1 MATKTENGTADLDA
15 QIAQLKGDIADL
27 ASALKEIKV
36 DPKVAKARETAHNFS
51 EGASATARQARD
63 YASEQAE
70 HASEFVGERPFT
82 SVGFAFAAGLA
93 VGLLLKR

>member
-1 MATKTENGTADLDA
+1 MATKTETSNADLDA

-27 ASALKEIKV
+27 AKALKEAKV
-36 DPKVAKARETAHNFS
+36 DPKVTKARESAHNFA
-51 EGASATARQARD
+51 EEASAKAKHARD

-70 HASEFVGERPFT
+70 HAGDFVGERPFT

-93 VGLLLKR
+93 LGMLLKR

>member
-1 MATKTENGTADLDA
+1 MATKTETSNADLDA

-27 ASALKEIKV
+27 ASALKELKV
-36 DPKVAKARETAHNFS
+36 DPKVNRARESAQHFADSAS
-51 EGASATARQARD
+51 ERARHAREYASA
-63 YASEQAE
+63 QAE
-70 HASEFVGERPFT
+70 HAGEFVGERPFT

>member
-1 MATKTENGTADLDA
+1 MASKTETSNADLDA

-36 DPKVAKARETAHNFS
+36 DPKVNKARESAQNFANTAGEQARHAR
-51 EGASATARQARD
+51 EYASA
-63 YASEQAE
+63 QAE
-70 HASEFVGERPFT
+70 HAGEFVGERPFT

>member
-1 MATKTENGTADLDA
+1 MASKTETSNADLDA

-27 ASALKEIKV
+27 ASALKELKV
-36 DPKVAKARETAHNFS
+36 DPKVNQARESAQNF
-51 EGASATARQARD
+51 ASS
-63 YASEQAE
+63 ASEQARHAREYASAQAE
-70 HASEFVGERPFT
+70 HAGEFVGERPFT

>member
-1 MATKTENGTADLDA
+1 MATKTESTNADLDA

-27 ASALKEIKV
+27 ASALKEVKI
-36 DPKVAKARETAHNFS
+36 DPRVAKARESAHNFA
-51 EGASATARQARD
+51 ENASAKAQHARD

-70 HASEFVGERPFT
+70 HAGEFVGERPFT

-93 VGLLLKR
+93 IGMLLKR